1 MDIREISAEEKRE
14 YIDRVKGEFEYM
26 RSVLATVEV
35 DMESSDLMI
44 QASAV
49 WIGGNLCT
57 WFTDF
62 MKQVR
67 ELDQQQKTLNNIK
80 QEIKETVDVN
90 SKSPSSTS
98 KH

>member
-1 MDIREISAEEKRE
+1 MDIREVSAEEKRE
-14 YIDRVKGEFEYM
+14 YIDRVKGEFDYM

-35 DMESSDLMI
+35 DMESSELMI

-62 MKQVR
+62 MKQVK
-67 ELDQQQKTLNNIK
+67 EIDQKQKTLNDIK
-80 QEIKETVDVN
+80 QEIKETVNDN
-90 SKSPSSTS
+90 SNAPSAI

>member
-1 MDIREISAEEKRE
+1 MDIREVSAEEKRE
-14 YIDRVKGEFEYM
+14 YIDRVKGEFDYM
-26 RSVLATVEV
+26 RSVLATVEK
-35 DMESSDLMI
+35 DMESSELMI

-67 ELDQQQKTLNNIK
+67 EIDQKQKTLNDIK
-80 QEIKETVDVN
+80 QELKETVDDSTN
-90 SKSPSSTS
+90 TPSAI